1 MLAYFPEIYPDELL
15 YSALARYHRHVCSRS
30 PKHTLYDLFGETGVR
45 ATVGLQSHVAALSQ
59 RIPADR
65 GLSPERLTKDFTLY
79 RYYTAFEPKS
89 VGQFALASLVD
100 GPADAVH
107 VRLGIAASAI
117 SAPAYLRYCPI
128 CFGEMLSRYGEGYW
142 RRSHQLPGVLVC
154 PDHGA
159 ALADSAVSQGAGNQ
173 HEFIAADQ
181 KNCSPVAALPSW
193 ASGPRQ
199 VTLLQEIAK
208 RSAALLDR
216 PPVRSRFC
224 DWGAYYRSAVIDRGF
239 GKGKENVA
247 QNLLREAFLS
257 LLEPVIDL
265 IPGGLGGD
273 WPMAMVRKHR
283 KAFHP
288 LRHVLFQIFLDKRS
302 PQRRPAPPFGK
313 GPWPCFNRLAD
324 HYGQDVIYEIA
335 VRHEQNRVI
344 GRFSCACGF
353 VYSREV
359 GSRSSPRILDFGPLL
374 DSQIRQKVAEGL
386 GLRAVARYLAIDPG
400 TVRLHASRLGLNVPW
415 KPLAARHS
423 RTLVPDRDAIR
434 TLWLDM
440 QQNHADLSRRQ
451 LALLLS
457 KERSWLYRHD
467 REWLEQHSPR
477 ALHKKWSDRRVD
489 WETLDRSMA
498 TQLRKAAREITRE
511 VPPQRVTQAA
521 LERKLGRPRW
531 MSKRQTKLPKSIGVL
546 GEVMETTDAFR
557 LRRIVWA
564 TAELHRQALPT
575 RAWRVRRLAG
585 LPSIASPSVETAL
598 AALEIMAGSSEV

>member
-15 YSALARYHRHVCSRS
+15 YSVLARYHRHVCSGS

-59 RIPADR
+59 RIPTDR
-65 GLSPERLTKDFTLY
+65 GLGPERLTRDFTLY

-128 CFGEMLSRYGEGYW
+128 CLGEMLSRYGEGYW

-159 ALADSAVSQGAGNQ
+159 ALADSAVSQGASNQ

-193 ASGPRQ
+193 ASSPRQ

-208 RSAALLDR
+208 RSAALLDH

-247 QNLLREAFLS
+247 QNLLREAILS

-265 IPGGLGGD
+265 IPSGLGGD
-273 WPMAMVRKHR
+273 WPTAMVRKHR

-324 HYGQDVIYEIA
+324 HYGQNVIHEIA
-335 VRHEQNRVI
+335 VRHDQDRVI

-434 TLWLDM
+434 TRWLDM
-440 QQNHADLSRRQ
+440 QQNHADLSRRR

-457 KERSWLYRHD
+457 KEHSWLYRHD
-467 REWLEQHSPR
+467 REWLEQHSPT
-477 ALHKKWSDRRVD
+477 ALHKKWSDQRVD

-498 TQLRKAAREITRE
+498 AQLRKAAREITRE

-531 MSKRQTKLPKSIGVL
+531 MSKRQAKLPKSIGVL